1 MLIFGAV
8 SAPAAIYHLRGV
20 VLELRPETQTVVIQ
34 HEAVP
39 GLMPEMTMP
48 FAVPAEED
56 FSQLSVNDVV
66 RFQFVMETS
75 GSFARSFEVVGKV
88 AGAPAAAQRR
98 PVRTP
103 RMEPGEVVPAVELI
117 DQDGAATRLRDDA
130 GRFTLLT
137 FIFTRCPVPDFCPLM
152 SARFQELHGR
162 LEADDRLENTRL
174 LSITIDPEHDTPE
187 ILRAYGESL
196 GADFET
202 WTFAT
207 AAPEV
212 IDGVTSGFRLFRER
226 NGVQLDH
233 ALATALI
240 APDGTVIEIWRGNGW
255 TTDTVYERT
264 SEAIENEVSA
274 SAT

>member
-1 MLIFGAV
+1 MNSGAQGA
-8 SAPAAIYHLRGV
+8 APG
-20 VLELRPETQTVVIQ
+20 
-34 HEAVP
+34 
-39 GLMPEMTMP
+39 
-48 FAVPAEED
+48 
-56 FSQLSVNDVV
+56 
-66 RFQFVMETS
+66 
-75 GSFARSFEVVGKV
+75 
-88 AGAPAAAQRR
+88 
-98 PVRTP
+98 
-103 RMEPGEVVPAVELI
+103 
-117 DQDGAATRLRDDA
+117 QDGVDVQPA
-130 GRFTLLT
+130 GGGGALG
-137 FIFTRCPVPDFCPLM
+137 DG
-152 SARFQELHGR
+152 SGG
-162 LEADDRLENTRL
+162 L

-233 ALATALI
+233 ALI